1 MKKMRKEQ
9 CLRFFYKNQ
18 DEIQKKTIWCDIRK
32 GYFVWRKEIFE
43 RVRLTTAK
51 RKKNETR
58 RRRKK
63 KSFTVMKKENEKS
76 D

>member
-1 MKKMRKEQ
+1 MRKEQ
-9 CLRFFYKNQ
+9 CLRFFFTKTKMKFRK
-18 DEIQKKTIWCDIRK
+18 KKTIWCDIRK
-32 GYFVWRKEIFE
+32 GYFVWRREIFE

-63 KSFTVMKKENEKS
+63 KEFHRDEKRE
-76 D
+76 